1 MNTYMP
7 IQKMRWWIVMSMLSL
22 AVCLLIV
29 ADWEARLSGSGP
41 GSHFRIRTYGATGIN
56 WQSPDP
62 RLFRKRAEKD
72 GVISVEYGFVSLR
85 NDPLRIGLSVAV
97 DGYDRYRQRFG
108 YRKSETEA
116 LFKQQ
121 QDSLAAA
128 YSEALRTHPSPEE
141 LQQVYA
147 GIKKKYHQDRDYLF
161 NSRGL
166 RYLKDSVLA
175 ADIPSIVSTS
185 VRSLSPVA
193 VSLAGKMSRLGYGS
207 SDIIATTLSMVQTAV
222 AYSELPLEVDGRI
235 TAGFSPPLEVIMEGR
250 GDCDAKSGLL
260 AAILLNWDKAK
271 LVGVG
276 VPGHYLLGVLQ
287 HPGRG
292 DAFVEFE
299 GKTYVLM
306 EPAGPALLPP
316 GIVSDYTQKWLA
328 ARDQVIIEPLARN

>member
-1 MNTYMP
+1 M
-7 IQKMRWWIVMSMLSL
+7 
-22 AVCLLIV
+22 
-29 ADWEARLSGSGP
+29 
-41 GSHFRIRTYGATGIN
+41 N

-72 GVISVEYGFVSLR
+72 GVVSVEYGFVSLR
-85 NDPLRIGLSVAV
+85 NDPVRIGLSVAA
-97 DGYDRYRQRFG
+97 DGYGQYRQRFG

-121 QDSLAAA
+121 QDSLAVA
-128 YSEALRTHPSPEE
+128 YSEALKTHPPPEE
-141 LQQVYA
+141 LQKVYD
-147 GIKKKYHQDRDYLF
+147 GIKSKYQQDRNYLF
-161 NSRGL
+161 SSRGL
-166 RYLKDSVLA
+166 RFLEDSVLA
-175 ADIPSIVSTS
+175 ADIPNIVSAN
-185 VRSLSPVA
+185 VGSLSPVA
-193 VSLAGKMSRLGYGS
+193 VSLAGKMNRLGYDS
-207 SDIIATTLSMVQTAV
+207 IDIIATTLSMVQTAV

-260 AAILLNWDKAK
+260 AAILLNWDKAR

-287 HPGRG
+287 HPARG
-292 DAFVEFE
+292 DSFVEFE
-299 GKTYVLM
+299 GKNYVLM

-316 GIVSDYTQKWLA
+316 GIVSDYTQKWLT